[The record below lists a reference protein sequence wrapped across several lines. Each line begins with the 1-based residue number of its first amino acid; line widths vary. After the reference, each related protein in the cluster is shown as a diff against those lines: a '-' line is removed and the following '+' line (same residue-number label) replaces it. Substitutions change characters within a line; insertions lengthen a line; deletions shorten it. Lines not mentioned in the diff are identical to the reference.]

1 MSSAEDII
9 NIDSINLNND
19 GNINNHE
26 TMDNNESIDNSYKRK
41 FTKPIIKWVGGKT
54 GLLDKVISRF
64 PTEINNYHEPFLGG
78 GSVLLALLTLK
89 EENKIKITGII
100 YACDFNEGLI
110 NLYKN
115 IQNHKDE
122 LYTKIIEYKNIYSSI
137 EISNCTK
144 EERKI
149 TENTTLEEAKRT
161 RESYYYWLRYR
172 FNTEFTN
179 GKESIDYSALFVVL
193 NKLCFR
199 GVYREGPNG
208 FNVPFEKNRKS
219 VPEIINKEHL
229 DKVSELIK
237 DVEFRTCSFESSS
250 IMNVQDGDFVYLDPP
265 YAPENDK
272 SFVGY
277 TKDGFTLE
285 NHKKLFGIIKNF
297 ASDKKKFALSNH
309 KVKLITDN
317 FSSFNIDEFEVKRRC
332 NSKNPESKTIEVIVH
347 N

>member
-1 MSSAEDII
+1 MSSSEEIN
-9 NIDSINLNND
+9 NIDILNLNTEFMNEIMND
-19 GNINNHE
+19 
-26 TMDNNESIDNSYKRK
+26 SIYKRK

-54 GLLDKVISRF
+54 DLLDKVISRF

-78 GSVLLALLTLK
+78 GSVLLALLDLK
-89 EENKIKITGII
+89 EKNKINVTGKI
-100 YACDFNEGLI
+100 YACDYNEGLI
-110 NLYKN
+110 NLFKN

-122 LYTKIIEYKNIYSSI
+122 LYNKVIEYKEIYSNI
-137 EISNCTK
+137 KVTKCTK

-149 TENTTLEEAKRT
+149 TQNTTLEVAKRT
-161 RESYYYWLRYR
+161 RESYYYYLRHR
-172 FNTEFTN
+172 FNTEFINDTQN
-179 GKESIDYSALFVVL
+179 VDYSALFIVL

-208 FNVPFEKNRKS
+208 FNVPFEKNRKN
-219 VPEIINKEHL
+219 VPEIINKGHL

-237 DVEFRTCSFESSS
+237 DVEFSSCSFESSS
-250 IMNVQDGDFVYLDPP
+250 ITNIQDGDFVYLDPP
-265 YAPENDK
+265 YAPENDT

-285 NHKKLFGIIKNF
+285 NHKMLFGIIKSF

>member
-1 MSSAEDII
+1 MSSSEEIN
-9 NIDSINLNND
+9 NIDILNLNTEFMNEIMND
-19 GNINNHE
+19 
-26 TMDNNESIDNSYKRK
+26 SIYKRK

-54 GLLDKVISRF
+54 DLLDKVIRKF

-78 GSVLLALLTLK
+78 GSVLLALLDLK
-89 EENKIKITGII
+89 EKNRINVTGKI
-100 YACDFNEGLI
+100 YACDYNEGLI
-110 NLYKN
+110 NLFKN
-115 IQNHKDE
+115 IQNHKEE
-122 LYTKIIEYKNIYSSI
+122 LYNKVIEYKEIYSNI
-137 EISNCTK
+137 KVTKCTK

-149 TENTTLEEAKRT
+149 TQNTTLEVAKRT
-161 RESYYYWLRYR
+161 RESYYYYLRHR
-172 FNTEFTN
+172 FNTEFINDTQN
-179 GKESIDYSALFVVL
+179 VDYSALFIVL

-229 DKVSELIK
+229 YKVSELIK
-237 DVEFRTCSFESSS
+237 DVEFSSCSFESSS
-250 IMNVQDGDFVYLDPP
+250 ITNVQDGDFVYLDPP
-265 YAPENDK
+265 YAPENDN

-285 NHKKLFGIIKNF
+285 NHKKLFEMIKNF
-297 ASDKKKFALSNH
+297 ASDKKKFVLSNH

>member
-1 MSSAEDII
+1 MV
-9 NIDSINLNND
+9 NV
-19 GNINNHE
+19 
-26 TMDNNESIDNSYKRK
+26 T
-41 FTKPIIKWVGGKT
+41 GK
-54 GLLDKVISRF
+54 
-64 PTEINNYHEPFLGG
+64 
-78 GSVLLALLTLK
+78 
-89 EENKIKITGII
+89 I

-115 IQNHKDE
+115 IQNHKEE
-122 LYTKIIEYKNIYSSI
+122 LYNKVIEYKNIYSNI
-137 EISNCTK
+137 EVTNCTK

-149 TENTTLEEAKRT
+149 TENTTLEIAKRT

-172 FNTEFTN
+172 FNNEFIN
-179 GKESIDYSALFVVL
+179 NKESIDYSALFIVL

-208 FNVPFEKNRKS
+208 FNVPFEKSRKN
-219 VPEIINKEHL
+219 VPEIIKKKHL
-229 DKVSELIK
+229 DRVSELIK

-250 IMNVQDGDFVYLDPP
+250 ITDVQDGDFVYLDPP
-265 YAPENDK
+265 YAPENDN

-285 NHKKLFGIIKNF
+285 NHKKLFEMIKNF

-317 FSSFNIDEFEVKRRC
+317 FSSFDIDEFEVKRRC
-332 NSKNPESKTIEVIVH
+332 NSKNPESKTIEIIVH